1 MNTTKTLLAAMA
13 TAFCASLA
21 SATPVVSNVTMAQD
35 GFSRLVTIHYTL
47 DSEAVVTLDVQTNY
61 VDGAETKWVSIGG
74 AALTSSRPGKTAG
87 PAQGDVWKK
96 VAAGTHT
103 ITWRPDISWP
113 DHRVGAGGARA
124 VVTAW
129 ALDNPPDY
137 LVVEL
142 NAGMAGAGTE
152 RYYPAADFLPGG
164 LLENEEYRKTKLV
177 MRKITAAG
185 ITWTMSSNNGE
196 AGSGFFVNNG
206 DNGAHRE
213 TPHNATIADN
223 YYIGVF
229 EITQYQWWMVKG
241 AWPSYFKNE
250 TCRAMRPVEQV
261 SYNAA
266 RNSADNTAN
275 AAYNYPAAP
284 NSGSYIGTLRTRTG
298 IAFDLPSEAQW
309 EFACRAG
316 HGAGCWGDGTVIGS
330 NQYEDAN
337 LDALGRYLRNG
348 GKVPTASGHQ
358 NVTGNETAENG
369 TAICG
374 SYKPNDWGLYDMHGN
389 VYEWCLDWF
398 AIDIT
403 SLNGD
408 VNTTQEG
415 SKGRVFK
422 GGSYEADAHR
432 CRPSFRNQSLPQNA
446 YNNFG
451 IRLVC
456 PVTVP

>member
-1 MNTTKTLLAAMA
+1 MKTDRLLFAAMA
-13 TAFCASLA
+13 IVSCTSLA
-21 SATPVVSNVTMAQD
+21 STPVVSDVTMAQS
-35 GFSRLVTIHYTL
+35 GTSRLVTINYAL
-47 DSEAVVTLDVQTNY
+47 DSEAVVTLDIQTNY
-61 VDGAETKWVSIGG
+61 VDGAETKWASIGG
-74 AALTSSRPGKTAG
+74 AAITSSQPGKTAG

-103 ITWRPDISWP
+103 ITWRPDLSWP
-113 DHRVGAGGARA
+113 DHVVGEGGTRA

-142 NAGMAGAGTE
+142 SAGMTGAGTE

-164 LLENEEYRKTKLV
+164 LLENDEYRTTKLV
-177 MRKITAAG
+177 MRKIIAKD
-185 ITWTMSSNNGE
+185 IVWTMSSSSGE
-196 AGSGFFVNNG
+196 AGNNFFVNNG

-213 TPHNATIADN
+213 TAHLATIADN

-229 EITQYQWWMVKG
+229 EITQHQWMMVKG

-250 TCRAMRPVEQV
+250 GYRAMRPVEQV

-266 RNSADNTAN
+266 RNSADNSAN
-275 AAYNYPAAP
+275 ATYNYPAAP
-284 NSGSYIGTLRTRTG
+284 NPGSYIGTLRTRTG

-309 EFACRAG
+309 EFAARAG
-316 HGAGCWGDGTVIGS
+316 HGAGFWGDGSVIGS
-330 NQYEDAN
+330 NQYLDGN
-337 LDALGRYLRNG
+337 LDVLGRYLRNG
-348 GKVPTASGHQ
+348 GKVPTATGHE
-358 NVTGNETAENG
+358 NVTGNETAEHG

-398 AIDIT
+398 AINIT
-403 SLNGD
+403 SLNGG

-415 SKGRVFK
+415 TKGRVFK

-432 CRPSFRNQSLPQNA
+432 CRPSFRNQSDPKNA

-456 PVTVP
+456 PVAVP

>member
-13 TAFCASLA
+13 TASCATLA
-21 SATPVVSNVTMAQD
+21 SATPVVSNVTMSQD
-35 GFSRLVTIHYTL
+35 FSRQVTIHYTL
-47 DSEAVVTLDVQTNY
+47 DSEAVVTLDIQTNY
-61 VDGAETKWVSIGG
+61 VDGAETKWASIGG

-96 VAAGTHT
+96 VAAGQHT

-177 MRKITAAG
+177 MRKIIAKD
-185 ITWTMSSNNGE
+185 IVWTMSSSSGE
-196 AGSGFFVNNG
+196 AGSDFFVNAA

-213 TPHNATIADN
+213 TAHNAAIGDN

-229 EITQYQWWMVKG
+229 EITQHQWYMVKA
-241 AWPSYFKNE
+241 AWPSFFKNE
-250 TCRAMRPVEQV
+250 TYRAMRPVEQV

-275 AAYNYPAAP
+275 ATYNYPAAP
-284 NSGSYIGTLRTRTG
+284 NPGSYIGTLRTRTG

-316 HGAGCWGDGTVIGS
+316 HGAGRWGDGSVIGS
-330 NQYEDAN
+330 NMYLDGN
-337 LDALGRYLRNG
+337 LALLGRYLRNG
-348 GKVPTASGHQ
+348 GKVETSGGHQ
-358 NVTGNETAENG
+358 NVTGTETAENG

-374 SYKPNDWGLYDMHGN
+374 SYAPNDWGLYDMHGN

-398 AIDIT
+398 QIDIT
-403 SLNGD
+403 SLNGA
-408 VNTTQEG
+408 VNTTQSG
-415 SKGRVFK
+415 SYGRVFK

-432 CRPSFRNQSLPQNA
+432 CRPSFRNQSDPKNN